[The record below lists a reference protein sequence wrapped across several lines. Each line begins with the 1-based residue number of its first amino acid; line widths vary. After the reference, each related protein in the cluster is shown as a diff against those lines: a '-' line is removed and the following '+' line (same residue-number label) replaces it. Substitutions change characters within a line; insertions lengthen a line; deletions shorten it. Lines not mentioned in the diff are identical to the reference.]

1 MTATLIGDWKLT
13 SSENFDELMKEMGV
27 GFVMR
32 KLGMTTKPNVKFVQN
47 GDEWTFTTTSAVK
60 TTQIKF
66 KLNEEFD
73 EETADGRK
81 VKVLQIF
88 KIKKKK
94 TFLPSISK

>member
-1 MTATLIGDWKLT
+1 MTATLIGDWKLM

-32 KLGMTTKPNVKFVQN
+32 KLGQTTKPNIKFVQN

-60 TTQIKF
+60 TTVVKF

-81 VKVLQIF
+81 VKVHALNPL
-88 KIKKKK
+88 K
-94 TFLPSISK
+94 SILDAIC

>member
-1 MTATLIGDWKLT
+1 MTATLIGDWKLM

-32 KLGMTTKPNVKFVQN
+32 KLAMTTKPNIKFVQN

-81 VKVLQIF
+81 VKVLM
-88 KIKKKK
+88 K
-94 TFLPSISK
+94 